1 MRIGIC
7 ASLANLADAK
17 EAGFVFGE
25 LTAGAVVP
33 FKDEAEFAPLR
44 AEILSAPLPIEAVNC
59 FVPAQLKVVGPEV
72 DFPALTS
79 YMDITLRR
87 ISEIGAKIMV
97 FGSGGARRSPEGFP
111 LEQAR
116 AQYLQACNAAGD
128 IAAKYGVTIAL
139 EPLSASECNIFNYVS
154 QGIEFVDTVNNANV
168 KLLADM
174 YHMGTL
180 QEPTE
185 YMTDAGARLVHIHID
200 SPILPGLN
208 GGTQYD
214 YAGFLATLLQTG
226 YTGRLSVEDHS
237 NMLGAEQSMTR
248 LEMYTRLHDYIV
260 AQLP

>member
-1 MRIGIC
+1 MHIGIC
-7 ASLANLADAK
+7 ASLDKLADAK

-33 FKDEAEFAPLR
+33 FKDEADFSPLR
-44 AEILSAPLPIEAVNC
+44 AEILSAALPIEAVNC

-72 DFPALTS
+72 DFAALTS

-111 LEQAR
+111 LDQAT

-154 QGIEFVDTVNNANV
+154 QGIGFVDTVKNANV

-180 QEPTE
+180 GEP
-185 YMTDAGARLVHIHID
+185 YSHMFDAGDRLYHVHID
-200 SPILPGLN
+200 SPVLPGLN
-208 GGTQYD
+208 GGTAYD
-214 YAGFLATLLQTG
+214 YAGFLATLNQAG

-237 NMLGAEQSMTR
+237 KMLGAEQSVTR
-248 LEMYTRLHDYIV
+248 LEMYRRLYDYIV